1 MGVERRLAAV
11 MFTDMQGFTAL
22 MQSDEEVA
30 LAKRD
35 KYRTILEEQHE
46 AFGGTIVQFLGD
58 GSLST
63 FPNSVDAVACA
74 IAVQKVLREPLE
86 VPVRIGIH
94 VGDVI
99 VEETGLVG
107 DAVNI
112 ASRIESFGSPGAVMV
127 SDSVQDQV
135 KNQPT
140 FDFVDLGKFK
150 LKNVGRPFTIY
161 AIATDGLAVP
171 APDFLKGKGEQLA
184 SLPANLPDPVAPI
197 LGREADL
204 AALNDL
210 VAQHRVVTI
219 TGPGGIGKTRTAIEV
234 CRRLGPEFLDG
245 ISFVALSDVTDPA
258 DVVPALADTL
268 DIKDAE
274 DRSLIEGVIGV
285 IGDKKALLLLDNLE
299 QVIEAAPALADLVAA
314 CSELRLVVTSR
325 MPLHIG
331 AEREYQLEPLLVP
344 PAGGKSAPEELGVYS
359 AVALFTQRARGVNP
373 TFALTADNAQAV
385 AEVCRRMD
393 GLPLAIELAAARSR
407 LLTPEALLAR
417 LEHALDVLTGG
428 RRDLPERQ
436 QTLRATIDWSHSLL
450 TDAEQRLFRRMAT
463 FSAGATLDAIQAI
476 CAEPGGDVLTD
487 LESLVDKA
495 LVVLHGD
502 RLSML
507 QTIRQ
512 FATERLEGSGE
523 AGEVAARHAGH
534 YAGLTAQIGA
544 GIEGNEQLAWMER
557 GVADEPNIQAALDN
571 LVDRAGSGDIRAAVL
586 GMAASA
592 ELYMFWHIRGKHLSA
607 REYAGAFLAVST
619 EPTRERAR
627 ALNTAGIASWA
638 LGHNELALE
647 EWSECLRLGE
657 EAGDRQTMANA
668 MDGLSLGYIGID
680 VEKGLSWAARGIE
693 LCREIDYPFELSL
706 TLALAG
712 ILHTIAGD
720 LETAT
725 ACYRE
730 ALSIQEPRGDR
741 EGAGLSLS
749 GLAQLVEMA
758 GDPELALE
766 LYRRSLAAFEAV
778 GDRAEEARVL
788 GEMAWTF
795 LAHEDPDTARRMFL
809 DSAQAYQ
816 DVGSTPGIGTSMI
829 GLAAVEA
836 VEGRPQ
842 RAVII
847 ASAAEHFSE
856 EEGVVNV
863 YSEDS
868 PGRPYLAGA
877 KAALSGQ
884 DITQAEKDGRGLSV
898 RDALRMVRN

>member
-1 MGVERRLAAV
+1 

-22 MQSDEEVA
+22 MQSDEELA
-30 LAKRD
+30 LAKRE
-35 KYRTILEEQHE
+35 KYKRTLEEQHE

-74 IAVQKVLREPLE
+74 IAVQRAFRESLE

-94 VGDVI
+94 VGNVI
-99 VEETGLVG
+99 LEPTGVVG

-112 ASRIESFGSPGAVMV
+112 ASRIESFGWPGAVMV

-135 KNQPT
+135 KNQPA

-150 LKNVGRPFTIY
+150 LKNVGRPFAIY

-171 APDFLKGKGEQLA
+171 APDFLQGKGEQLA
-184 SLPANLPDPVAPI
+184 SLPTNLPDPVTPI

-210 VAQHRVVTI
+210 VTRHRVVTI
-219 TGPGGIGKTRTAIEV
+219 IGPGGIGKTRTAIEV

-245 ISFVALSDVTDPA
+245 ISFVGLSDVTDPA
-258 DVVPALADTL
+258 DVIPTLAEALDV
-268 DIKDAE
+268 KEAE
-274 DRSLIEGVIGV
+274 ERSLIDGVIGV

-299 QVIEAAPALADLVAA
+299 QVIEAAPAVADLVAA

-325 MPLHIG
+325 TPLHIG

-344 PAGGKSAPEELGVYS
+344 PAEGESLPEDLGVYS
-359 AVALFTQRARGVNP
+359 AVALFTERAQAVNP
-373 TFALTADNAQAV
+373 GFAITADNASAV
-385 AEVCRRMD
+385 ADVCRRMD
-393 GLPLAIELAAARSR
+393 GLPLAIELAAARTR

-463 FSAGATLDAIQAI
+463 FSAGATLDAIEAV
-476 CAEPGGDVLTD
+476 CAEPGGDVLVD

-495 LVVLHGD
+495 LVVLRGD

-507 QTIRQ
+507 QTIRE
-512 FATERLEGSGE
+512 FATEHLEGSGE
-523 AGEVAARHAGH
+523 TADVSARHATY
-534 YAGLTAQIGA
+534 YAQLATELGA
-544 GIEGNEQLAWMER
+544 RIEGTEQLAWMER
-557 GVADEPNIQAALDN
+557 GVTDEPNIQGALDN
-571 LVDRAGSGDIRAAVL
+571 LVDRAGAGDARAAEM
-586 GMAASA
+586 GMNACGD
-592 ELYMFWHIRGKHLSA
+592 LYMFWHIRGKHLSA
-607 REYAGAFLAVST
+607 RSYAGAFLAAST
-619 EPTRERAR
+619 EPTRGRAR

-638 LGHNELALE
+638 LGHNEQALK
-647 EWSECLRLGE
+647 EWSESLRIAE
-657 EAGDRQTMANA
+657 EVGDRFTMANA
-668 MDGLSLGYIGID
+668 MDGLALGYIGID
-680 VEKGLSWAARGIE
+680 VEKGLSWAAAGIE
-693 LCREIDYPFELSL
+693 LSRELDYPFELSL
-706 TLALAG
+706 TLALDG
-712 ILHTIAGD
+712 VLHTIAGD
-720 LETAT
+720 SETAT
-725 ACYRE
+725 ARYRE
-730 ALSIQEPRGDR
+730 ALSIQEPRGDH
-741 EGAGLSLS
+741 EGAGISLS
-749 GLAQLVEMA
+749 GLAQLGEMA
-758 GDPELALE
+758 GDGEKAFE
-766 LYRRSLAAFEAV
+766 LYGQSLAAFEAV

-788 GEMAWTF
+788 GEMAWTH
-795 LAHEDPDTARRMFL
+795 LAHNDAETARQMFL

-816 DVGSTPGIGTSMI
+816 DVGSIPGIGTSMI

-836 VEGRPQ
+836 VEGRPE
-842 RAVII
+842 RAVTI

-856 EEGVVNV
+856 EEGIVNV

-868 PGRPYLAGA
+868 PGRPYLDGA
-877 KAALSGQ
+877 KAALSGE
-884 DITQAEKDGRGLSV
+884 DITRAEKDGRKLTV
-898 RDALRMVRN
+898 REAMRIVKG